1 MKSICVFL
9 FPISFLLMGCDN
21 AIQQVKDMSPPGF
34 SQYTYRQLLDHRD
47 ICQSTAWSTENTVHQ
62 HVIYTCELKKGKSYF
77 NYSEE
82 ARQALYAKAY
92 AQETQFLQQQAQSIR
107 DNANDRLNQ
116 LSTDVKQ
123 LEKLQ
128 QYSGNLFAIKPLSPI
143 EQAVLQDAFSSYY
156 QQNKNR
162 PEIQKVISTLPNRH
176 IPPNSTIHNLT
187 IINFDHYQHYQELYL
202 YFHHPEVKTRIQE
215 MLDMAKS
222 RMSSHCISEELDKQK
237 AIYKEKV
244 RNDKVFLDAKKAQY
258 IKREKEVCERSSER
272 YIRFDPN
279 HLKTCES
286 RISFPEYEYVDS
298 ESANRYQ
305 QDIETLRNNATMHC
319 EKPIIE
325 KWQAFDSTL
334 TTLSN
339 AMLSIKNSV
348 VQREIT
354 TLTQKMQEYQEKLD
368 SLTPE
373 KQNKIIDTQA
383 KLAAENTVK
392 YYLQQYPDKGV
403 EKIVWEFNKGTNSYF
418 LKEKQLIAETKEGK
432 VISTQPLD
440 MSQLIAGSLRNI
452 DNVDD
457 YMAMGDPFR
466 LPPISAQ

>member
-1 MKSICVFL
+1 MKNICVFL
-9 FPISFLLMGCDN
+9 FPISFLLTGCDS
-21 AIQQVKDMSPPGF
+21 AIQHVKDMSPQGF
-34 SQYTYRQLLDHRD
+34 SQYTYQQLLDHRD
-47 ICQSTAWSTENTVHQ
+47 ICQSIAWTTENTDHQ
-62 HVIYTCELKKGKSYF
+62 QVIYTCELKKGKNYF

-82 ARQALYAKAY
+82 AEQALYKKIY
-92 AQETQFLQQQAQSIR
+92 EQEAQFLQHQAQSMR
-107 DNANDRLNQ
+107 ENVNDNLNQ
-116 LSTDVKQ
+116 LNADVKQ

-128 QYSGNLFAIKPLSPI
+128 QYSGNLFAIKSLSLI
-143 EQAVLQDAFSSYY
+143 EQQVLQDAFSSYY

-162 PEIQKVISTLPNRH
+162 PEIQRIVSTLPNRH

-222 RMSSHCISEELDKQK
+222 RMSSHCISAELDKQK

-244 RNDKVFLDAKKAQY
+244 RNDTVFIDAKKAQY
-258 IKREKEVCERSSER
+258 IKREKEACERTSER

-279 HLKTCES
+279 YLKTCES
-286 RISFPEYEYVDS
+286 RISFPEYQYVDS

-305 QDIETLRNNATMHC
+305 HDIETLRDNATMHC

-334 TTLSN
+334 TTMSD
-339 AMLSIKNSV
+339 AMLSLKNTEV
-348 VQREIT
+348 ERET
-354 TLTQKMQEYQEKLD
+354 TALKQEMQKYQEKLN
-368 SLTPE
+368 SLAPE
-373 KQNKIIDTQA
+373 KQNKVIDAQA
-383 KLAAENTVK
+383 KLAAENAVK

-403 EKIVWEFNKGTNSYF
+403 ERIVWEYNKGTNSYF
-418 LKEKQLIAETKEGK
+418 LKEKQLIEKTKEGEI
-432 VISTQPLD
+432 ISTQPLD
-440 MSQLIAGSLRNI
+440 MSQLIAGSLSNI
-452 DNVDD
+452 DIVDD

-466 LPPISAQ
+466 LPPISVQ